1 MRRTRSDER
10 GAMTTSRMHSIT
22 SAHPGLAVPPRESR
36 SGLVHVIIDTPAGSR
51 DKFKYAPKLQLFG
64 KSRVLPAMMSFAHD
78 FGSIPGTRAAEAAL
92 LKGIRAAAKPART

>member
-1 MRRTRSDER
+1 MKAAARTRTPCGGGGAWTGAMRR
-10 GAMTTSRMHSIT
+10 MPTSRMHSIT

-78 FGSIPGTRAAEAAL
+78 FGSIPGTRAAEA
-92 LKGIRAAAKPART
+92 